1 MAKDCPKCGAANRD
15 IASFCSKCGT
25 SFTPFGAQPVP
36 PPTAPATPPPST
48 ATPPPTTT
56 PPPAPPPTYPPTS
69 HSHPSTP
76 SVPQSQPTAPNM
88 QRSPVVGM
96 CSFHPN
102 LPAIYVCG
110 KCGKLLCTNCTRNYM
125 NMILCPQCLWQLFP
139 STPQPTTFPQFPQP
153 TTFPGR
159 THYRY

>member
-25 SFTPFGAQPVP
+25 SFTLSGTPPVP
-36 PPTAPATPPPST
+36 PPTAPATPPP
-48 ATPPPTTT
+48 PTTT
-56 PPPAPPPTYPPTS
+56 QPPAPPPTYPPTT
-69 HSHPSTP
+69 HIHPSTP
-76 SVPQSQPTAPNM
+76 PVPQAQPTAPSM

-125 NMILCPQCLWQLFP
+125 NMILCPQCQWQLFP
-139 STPQPTTFPQFPQP
+139 STPQPTTFP
-153 TTFPGR
+153 GR
-159 THYRY
+159 THYHY

>member
-25 SFTPFGAQPVP
+25 SFTPPGTPPVP
-36 PPTAPATPPPST
+36 PPTFPATPPPST
-48 ATPPPTTT
+48 A
-56 PPPAPPPTYPPTS
+56 PTYPPTS
-69 HSHPSTP
+69 HSHPSAP
-76 SVPQSQPTAPNM
+76 AMPQAQPTAPSM

-125 NMILCPQCLWQLFP
+125 NMILCPQCQWQLFP
-139 STPQPTTFPQFPQP
+139 STPQPTTFPRPPQP
-153 TTFPGR
+153 TTFPSH
-159 THYRY
+159 TQYRY